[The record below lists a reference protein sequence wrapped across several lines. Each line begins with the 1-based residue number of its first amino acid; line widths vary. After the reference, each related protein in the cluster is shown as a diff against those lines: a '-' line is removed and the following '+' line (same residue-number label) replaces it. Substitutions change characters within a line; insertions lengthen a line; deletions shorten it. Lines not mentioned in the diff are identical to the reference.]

1 MKSLTAAI
9 GVIILL
15 IISFLSGFFYHQY
28 KMPEKI
34 VVKEV
39 TKTEYKYIKTASTC
53 EEWKAAYLSPIEI
66 TGETNKDWLNVTA
79 SDGYKQSQKG
89 FRIGTNG
96 KWDYVLYAGVGGLAI
111 GVLSGLF
118 H

>member
-1 MKSLTAAI
+1 MGFLGAWHFIKKDKDI
-9 GVIILL
+9 VI
-15 IISFLSGFFYHQY
+15 
-28 KMPEKI
+28 
-34 VVKEV
+34 KEV

-53 EEWKAAYLSPIEI
+53 EEWKAAYLSQIEI
-66 TGETNKDWLNVTA
+66 TGTVDKAWLNVTA

-89 FRIGTNG
+89 FRIGTSSN
-96 KWDYVLYAGVGGLAI
+96 WNYVLYAGVGGLAI